1 MKKKLEQIFS
11 NKKIAILG
19 LGLENRSILQL
30 LDKYKIKTNITICDF
45 RDLKNIE
52 KVLKEN
58 NLNKK
63 NYKYQLE
70 EKFNIN
76 LFNFDILYRSPGW
89 SLSCPGIKETKKKK
103 NKKGKKVK
111 ISSAMNLFFYLCP
124 SKNIIGVTGSKGKG
138 TTATLI
144 TKILESNN
152 KKVFLG
158 GNIGIA
164 PINFIEKIQKND
176 FVVLELSSFQ
186 LEDLKYSPKISILT
200 NIHNE
205 HLSPADPKNPN
216 YHENLKDYLKAKL
229 NIIKKHKNSNNYFIT
244 NSKTIKTIEKIL
256 PEIIKKYSGTI
267 MEYKKSKLDNNLA
280 GEYNKENIGA
290 CWEVAKILKINNK
303 KSKKTL
309 KNFSNLEHRLEF
321 VKNINN
327 LRYYNNSFSTTPE
340 STILDIKSFKKPLVL
355 IAGGADKGAD
365 FKALAKEIKE
375 NVEYLILFPGLG
387 SEKIKKELEKINY
400 SKIYLSKNMPEAVS
414 FSLKTIESGTILL
427 SPACA
432 SFGLFK
438 NYKERGNLFK
448 KEVNKR
454 NK

>member
-1 MKKKLEQIFS
+1 MKKKLEKIFN

-19 LGLENRSILQL
+19 LGLENLSILKL
-30 LDKYKIKTNITICDF
+30 LDKYKIKVNIAICDF
-45 RDLKNIE
+45 RDLKSVE
-52 KVLKEN
+52 KILKKN

-70 EKFNIN
+70 EKFNNN
-76 LFNFDILYRSPGW
+76 LFIFDTLYRSPGW
-89 SLSCPGIKETKKKK
+89 SLSCPGIKETKFKK
-103 NKKGKKVK
+103 NEKGEKTK
-111 ISSAMNLFFYLCP
+111 ISSAMNLFFSLCP

-144 TKILESNN
+144 TKIIEENN
-152 KKVFLG
+152 KNVFLG

-164 PINFIEKIQKND
+164 PISFIEKIEKND
-176 FVVLELSSFQ
+176 FIVLELSSFQ

-200 NIHNE
+200 NIYNE

-216 YHENLKDYLKAKL
+216 YHKNIETYLKAKL
-229 NIIKKHKNSNNYFIT
+229 NIIKKHKNNKNYFIT
-244 NSKTIKTIEKIL
+244 SNKVIKKIEKIL
-256 PEIIKKYSGTI
+256 PETITKYPGTIIK
-267 MEYKKSKLDNNLA
+267 YKKSKLDNNLA

-290 CWEVAKILKINNK
+290 CWEVAKILKIDNK

-327 LRYYNNSFSTTPE
+327 LKYYNNSFSTTPE

-375 NVEYLILFPGLG
+375 NVKYLILFPGLG

-400 SKIYLSKNMPEAVS
+400 SKIHLSKNMSEAVS
-414 FSLKTIESGTILL
+414 FSLKTIKSGTILL